1 MTKEEVL
8 QLLETN
14 KDERG
19 IKHWNRLRF
28 GNLSSYGIGL
38 TRLKKL
44 AKQIGRDHQLALEL
58 WELPIYDAKILA
70 TIIDNPREI
79 TEDQVNR
86 QIRETG
92 FWLLCHS
99 YCSNLLA
106 KTSFVQKKA
115 EEWAVSKDDLLRR
128 CGYQMLCHIAKD
140 NKSLDNAYFQPYLKV
155 IEKTIQSE
163 ENFVKDAMNNALW
176 MIGQRSKPLNA
187 RAIEIAKKIGKIEV
201 DYGDNS
207 CQAIDV
213 LKHLTGERVQQKF
226 AKR

>member
-8 QLLETN
+8 KLLEAN

-19 IKHWNRLRF
+19 IKHWNRLQY
-28 GNLSSYGIGL
+28 GNLSSYGIGV
-38 TRLKKL
+38 TQLKKL
-44 AKQIGRDHQLALEL
+44 ATQIGRDHQLALEL
-58 WELPIYDAKILA
+58 WELPIYDAKTLA
-70 TIIDNPREI
+70 TITDNPKEI
-79 TEDQVNR
+79 TEEQVNR
-86 QIRETG
+86 QIKDTG
-92 FWLLCHS
+92 FWMLCYS

-106 KTSFVQKKA
+106 KTTFVQKKA

-128 CGYQMLCHIAKD
+128 CGYLLLNHLAKD
-140 NKSLDNAYFQPYLKV
+140 NKNLDDAYFQPYLEV

-213 LKHLTGERVQQKF
+213 LKHLTGERLRQKF
-226 AKR
+226 AKK